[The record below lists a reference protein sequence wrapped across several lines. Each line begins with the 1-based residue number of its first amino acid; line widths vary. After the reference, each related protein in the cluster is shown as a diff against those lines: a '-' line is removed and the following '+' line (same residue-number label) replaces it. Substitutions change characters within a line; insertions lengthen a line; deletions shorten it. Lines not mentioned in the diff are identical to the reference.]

1 MYIYISKF
9 HHRTGHEGP
18 EEEYRHS
25 STLSLTS
32 ALDGVGSQRHAPA
45 ALPPGKKSR
54 YPLYVY
60 MKLGGPR
67 SGSGRVRKFSPPT
80 GIRSPDLPARRKLLY
95 RLSYPGLIYISIYI
109 YIYICVYYLLTPWCG
124 VLLEKLTGLQLVKK
138 FPAFY
143 GTRSFIA
150 ALTSVR
156 HLSLFYIYIYIYTY
170 ILTLTLYRKSVV
182 YTRSDPRQ
190 FCQCIAI
197 IGERY

>member
-1 MYIYISKF
+1 MGLGGWHFLVYPQEGFLIPILREAVWDPGHVWTGVGNRKSLTFTGLRTSSRPACSKPHRLGYHSLLNIWVYEYMYIYISKF

-109 YIYICVYYLLTPWCG
+109 YIFVYITYLLHG
-124 VLLEKLTGLQLVKK
+124 AESFL
-138 FPAFY
+138 
-143 GTRSFIA
+143 RS
-150 ALTSVR
+150 
-156 HLSLFYIYIYIYTY
+156 
-170 ILTLTLYRKSVV
+170 
-182 YTRSDPRQ
+182 
-190 FCQCIAI
+190 
-197 IGERY
+197 